1 MNMIEMLNA
10 IRLDASQAYQDRI
23 PEATRTN
30 MDEIRYA
37 MIDDNNIVIANEFMS
52 TLLNKLVKSVVHTK
66 LFENPL
72 KSLKKGQKPLGDSI
86 EEIYTNFIKADTY
99 DDSGAKLLNR
109 KYPDVKTVYH
119 RMNRKDVY
127 KITVSR
133 EMLTR
138 AFASYDALETF
149 INSQIQALY
158 NSAELD
164 EFVNIKQLIKHALDN
179 NAVVNMGVADPLLG
193 EAEGKEFIKTIKTVS
208 GLMTFPS
215 TQFNAYLEAQDRD
228 IVPITTFSRKNEQYL
243 ILDTATDTSCSVDV
257 LASMFNM
264 SVADFNDT
272 RKIVIDAFPDDK
284 CRAFL
289 CDEQFFQIFD
299 DLFVI
304 KPFENTEGLYTN
316 YTLHVWQTMA
326 YSILV
331 NAVAFRVPE
340 TNA

>member
-1 MNMIEMLNA
+1 MNMVEMLNS
-10 IRLDASQAYQDRI
+10 IRESATQVYQDRV

-37 MIDDNNIVIANEFMS
+37 MLDDNNIVVANEFMS
-52 TLLNKLVKSVVHTK
+52 TLLNKLIKSVVITK

-72 KSLKKGQKPLGDSI
+72 KSLKKGNKPLGDSI
-86 EEIYTNFIKADTY
+86 EEIYSNFIKADVY
-99 DDSGAKLLNR
+99 DQTGAKLLNR
-109 KYPDVKTVYH
+109 KLPDVKTVYH
-119 RMNRKDVY
+119 RMNRQDVY

-133 EMLTR
+133 EVLSR

-149 INSQIQALY
+149 INSQIQTLY

-164 EFVNIKQLIKHALDN
+164 EFVNMKQLIKHALDN
-179 NAVVNMGVADPLLG
+179 NAVVKMDIAEPLAS
-193 EAEGKEFIKTIKTVS
+193 EANGKEFIKSVKTVS

-215 TQFNAYLEAQDRD
+215 TEWNAYLTAQDTD
-228 IVPITTFSRKNEQYL
+228 TTPITTFSRKNEQYL

-272 RKIVIDAFPDDK
+272 RKIVIDSFPDK
-284 CRAFL
+284 NCRAFL

-304 KPFENTEGLYTN
+304 KPFENPEGLYMN

-331 NAVAFRVPE
+331 NAVAFVIPE
-340 TNA
+340 AE